1 MCAASYGLLSKIVGE
16 LLLGP
21 EQFESALLVPELAA
35 GRTSLSQSTASLDSA
50 PRPSV
55 GRVRFELDLPPPLAV
70 GIVLW
75 GGAVLM
81 GAWAAVEVPAPASG
95 SALYA

>member
-1 MCAASYGLLSKIVGE
+1 MSLA
-16 LLLGP
+16 
-21 EQFESALLVPELAA
+21 PELAVDMI
-35 GRTSLSQSTASLDSA
+35 SLSRLAASSDSA